1 MSLRRPDWWYYPE
14 QCQNGHEWGPGR
26 VLVSWERCNCA
37 GAQTAHPED
46 HSWGHTTV
54 ECGEPGCRWKC
65 GRRGTSRAARDFREW
80 RAPAARGA
88 CKGDLMA
95 ESFNADFYRTCAIVI
110 PALFVSL
117 AVQAQSYESE
127 LRRGER
133 MPLPRRWLILNVAYL
148 YVVFGGIGELVALL
162 ALFERS
168 DALVWRVTVLIA
180 TLLLLSAVI
189 TGPFYGYLRTV
200 RHVVRRS
207 GPGEGKV
214 SGG

>member
-1 MSLRRPDWWYYPE
+1 MSRAVRDFGERRARLRR
-14 QCQNGHEWGPGR
+14 
-26 VLVSWERCNCA
+26 A
-37 GAQTAHPED
+37 
-46 HSWGHTTV
+46 
-54 ECGEPGCRWKC
+54 
-65 GRRGTSRAARDFREW
+65 
-80 RAPAARGA
+80 A

>member
-1 MSLRRPDWWYYPE
+1 
-14 QCQNGHEWGPGR
+14 
-26 VLVSWERCNCA
+26 
-37 GAQTAHPED
+37 
-46 HSWGHTTV
+46 
-54 ECGEPGCRWKC
+54 
-65 GRRGTSRAARDFREW
+65 
-80 RAPAARGA
+80 
-88 CKGDLMA
+88 MA
-95 ESFNADFYRTCAIVI
+95 ESFNADFYVTCATVI
-110 PALFVSL
+110 PVLFVSL
-117 AVQAQSYESE
+117 AVQAQSYEDS

-133 MPLPRRWLILNVAYL
+133 MPRLRRWLLLNGAYL

-180 TLLLLSAVI
+180 TLLL
-189 TGPFYGYLRTV
+189 RTV